1 MAWPGDPSDRHG
13 VSNADYVVW
22 SLDGTWREL
31 WLKFHQASCPA
42 FLRSGGGKKLAFLV
56 GGGNCGKWAVFISHT
71 HTLMTC
77 VCWFVCGGGFG
88 WMLNLTELVVIP
100 SIFDWD
106 LVRLMDNC
114 SSILDS
120 SGTNQGCGL
129 DELRTPWSGWPGS
142 SCVNCIRSEFMSDGR
157 LDKLSKMIYGS
168 YFIQE
173 IWWVFACGWD
183 SPQRDGEPEIVP
195 KLALLMK
202 NNVIINNWSS
212 KELLYNLKIEIK
224 LQRKFFQQK

>member
-1 MAWPGDPSDRHG
+1 MIKISSSQLSGLFT
-13 VSNADYVVW
+13 VW
-22 SLDGTWREL
+22 GWEKAGFSGWRGKL
-31 WLKFHQASCPA
+31 WK
-42 FLRSGGGKKLAFLV
+42 V
-56 GGGNCGKWAVFISHT
+56 GCFYFTHSHT
-71 HTLMTC
+71 DDLC
-77 VCWFVCGGGFG
+77 VLVCMWGWF
-88 WMLNLTELVVIP
+88 WLNVKSDGIGCN
-100 SIFDWD
+100 SINIWLRLGPFDGQ
-106 LVRLMDNC
+106 
-114 SSILDS
+114 LDS